1 MLLIHLLITF
11 DLTGDGIDDE
21 VKVGEKSIVITN
33 GATGKKYF
41 PVKGKWIVNYLIVD
55 NFLLVMTG
63 EFKIYVYLYDPQKDD
78 FVVKEERVAAD
89 SYIEGSY
96 FETIQEMC
104 RGYTLV
110 FVWIGLKLSY
120 VLSDELTFDEV
131 EFQGTYTY
139 NVSPGRTIG
148 VNPVLRHNDGVYVEA
163 YVEDKDIYLDIKA
176 GDCGRFDIGRI
187 QKFEGYFLN
196 SSGHGEI
203 IEMKFDNSYSI
214 FTSKTITYSLY
225 RFSNPYIVREI
236 ATK

>member
-63 EFKIYVYLYDPQKDD
+63 EFKIYVYLYDPQKDN
-78 FVVKEERVAAD
+78 FVVKEEKVMAGN
-89 SYIEGSY
+89 YVEGSG
-96 FETIQEMC
+96 FETIREKCQE
-104 RGYTLV
+104 YTLV
-110 FVWIGLKLSY
+110 FARIGDKLSY
-120 VLSDELTFDEV
+120 VLNNKLTFDEV
-131 EFQGTYTY
+131 EPIGTNTT
-139 NVSPGRTIG
+139 NVSAGSARYI
-148 VNPVLRHNDGVYVEA
+148 NPLLRHNEGVYLEA
-163 YVEDKDIYLDIKA
+163 YVEDKDIYLDIEA

-187 QKFEGYFLN
+187 EKFEGYFLN
-196 SSGHGEI
+196 SSGHDERI
-203 IEMKFDNSYSI
+203 QIKFDNSYSI
-214 FTSKTITYSLY
+214 FTSKTIVYSLY
-225 RFSNPYIVREI
+225 KFSNPYIVRER

>member
-41 PVKGKWIVNYLIVD
+41 PVKGERIVDYLIVD

-78 FVVKEERVAAD
+78 FVVKEEKVMAGN
-89 SYIEGSY
+89 YVKGSV
-96 FETIQEMC
+96 FETIREMC
-104 RGYTLV
+104 QGYTLV
-110 FVWIGLKLSY
+110 FVWIGDRPSY
-120 VLSDELTFDEV
+120 VLSNELTFDEV
-131 EFQGTYTY
+131 EPIGTNTT
-139 NVSPGRTIG
+139 NVSAGSARYI
-148 VNPVLRHNDGVYVEA
+148 NPLLRHNEGVYLEA
-163 YVEDKDIYLDIKA
+163 YVEDKDIYLYIEA

-187 QKFEGYFLN
+187 KGFRGHFLN
-196 SSGHGEI
+196 SSGHDERI
-203 IEMKFDNSYSI
+203 QINFDNSYSI
-214 FTSKTITYSLY
+214 FTSKTITYILY
-225 RFSNPYIVREI
+225 KFSNPYIVRER

>member
-63 EFKIYVYLYDPQKDD
+63 EIKIYVYLYDPQKDD
-78 FVVKEERVAAD
+78 FVVKEEKVAAD
-89 SYIEGSY
+89 SYVEGSF
-96 FETIQEMC
+96 FETIREMC
-104 RGYTLV
+104 QGYTLV
-110 FVWIGLKLSY
+110 FVWIGDRLSY
-120 VLSDELTFDEV
+120 VLSNELTFDEV
-131 EFQGTYTY
+131 ELIGTNTT
-139 NVSPGRTIG
+139 NVSAGSAKYI
-148 VNPVLRHNDGVYVEA
+148 NPLLRHKEGVYLEA
-163 YVEDKDIYLDIKA
+163 YVKDKDIYLDIEA

-187 QKFEGYFLN
+187 KEFEGYFLN
-196 SSGHGEI
+196 SSGHDERI
-203 IEMKFDNSYSI
+203 QINFDNSYSI

-225 RFSNPYIVREI
+225 RFSNPYIVRER